1 MTILT
6 SRTRQ
11 GEKSTE
17 RREHL
22 TTGEQF
28 PSDAVCRKL
37 SGNEIRGDNRILN
50 GVVDADASVR
60 EWD

>member
-17 RREHL
+17 GSEHS
-22 TTGEQF
+22 TTGAQF
-28 PSDAVCRKL
+28 PSEAVCQKL
-37 SGNEIRGDNRILN
+37 SRMEIRGDNRILN
-50 GVVDADASVR
+50 GVVDADASMR
-60 EWD
+60 ERD